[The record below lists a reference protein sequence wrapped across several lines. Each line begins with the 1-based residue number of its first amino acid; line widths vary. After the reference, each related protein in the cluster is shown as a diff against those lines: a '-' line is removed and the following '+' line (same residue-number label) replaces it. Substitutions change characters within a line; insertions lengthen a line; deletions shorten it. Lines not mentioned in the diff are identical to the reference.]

1 MLLAIMRIVL
11 LVPLCVNKT
20 YENAAC
26 NNDSHFAQASMYK
39 KKWKCCLQ
47 WYESHVAQASI
58 RRENAACN
66 NESHVAQAPMC

>member
-39 KKWKCCLQ
+39 K
-47 WYESHVAQASI
+47 S
-58 RRENAACN
+58 ENAACN
-66 NESHVAQAPMC
+66 DMRVMLLRPLSPVEMMVLGE